1 MLPREA
7 LTFVALIGSVLGQ
20 KLVLWRSVSVPEI
33 SGISGL
39 PLALLTL
46 NSSELYESTF
56 EGLQWLSPL
65 DLRRFNFLSP
75 GSSYQI
81 NRRYRNGSHVQ
92 RYYGFQ
98 LWKIHETRLE
108 LPELR
113 AFWRHFGI
121 DTQNKFEISTALVI
135 S

>member
-1 MLPREA
+1 
-7 LTFVALIGSVLGQ
+7 VLIRFQDFG
-20 KLVLWRSVSVPEI
+20 KDWE
-33 SGISGL
+33 
-39 PLALLTL
+39 T
-46 NSSELYESTF
+46 EDESTF

-65 DLRRFNFLSP
+65 DLRRFDFLSP

-121 DTQNKFEISTALVI
+121 DTQNKFEILTALVI